1 LHFAVNFKQEITL
14 SDKNYKVMLLTFPKT
29 KGVCRQLEEFGAV
42 CSILKE
48 KITTFSPK
56 SKEGETD

>member
-1 LHFAVNFKQEITL
+1 
-14 SDKNYKVMLLTFPKT
+14 MLLTFPKI

-56 SKEGETD
+56 LKEGETD